1 MNIAH
6 DINLFDTS
14 DIIDEFDK
22 IENNSHCYA
31 YLTVDIYKAV
41 CRFCYDMKISFPDCL
56 ESLESLKSLKGKPV
70 IFSESIYCPKGS
82 TVRGKELYGEMI
94 EYFDFYQPESLF
106 GFVDCRWKEDSAEKL
121 TAFYNSIERLDEI
134 NSLGEHEGF
143 VIKEQKILN

>member
-6 DINLFDTS
+6 DIDLFDTS

-41 CRFCYDMKISFPDCL
+41 CRFCYDMKISFPSC
-56 ESLESLKSLKGKPV
+56 LESLKSLKGKPI

-82 TVRGKELYGEMI
+82 NVRGKELYTEMV
-94 EYFDFYQPESLF
+94 EHFDFYQPESLI
-106 GFVDCRWKEDSAEKL
+106 GFIDCRWKKDSAEKL
-121 TAFYNSIERLDEI
+121 TAFYNSIDRLDEI